1 MPSSRSC
8 DICNEGVRRTLP
20 RQLCS
25 SVIIM
30 NDAAQRSIGVVGLGK
45 MGGFRVIGFDKQPAE
60 GSLELAGLLQIENLN
75 RPCQAFAHVN
85 RRFGRTRTYP
95 IFPVLRVVPGLTA
108 SKRLPQG
115 GDEVAGKADVLDV
128 QGLRL
133 R

>member
-1 MPSSRSC
+1 MGG
-8 DICNEGVRRTLP
+8 IAHHAL
-20 RQLCS
+20 
-25 SVIIM
+25 
-30 NDAAQRSIGVVGLGK
+30 QR
-45 MGGFRVIGFDKQPAE
+45 GFRVIGFDKQPAE

-75 RPCQAFAHVN
+75 RPCQALAHEQTFRQN
-85 RRFGRTRTYP
+85 KDQPYFSRTPGRP
-95 IFPVLRVVPGLTA
+95 CLTA